1 MKKQLLLL
9 LSVPMIGLGQKLDYD
24 VLLKNH
30 IINVWTE
37 PNLVTEGGY
46 IIENTANELSL
57 YSVDSSFLQTYSFP
71 LEDIIQGDLDNDN
84 KDEVIL
90 IVFQQGGGAGGNI
103 VGYESYIIYS
113 NNQNITELHLWGD
126 NIINAPNNN
135 DMYFSCSRIEKN
147 LLYGTLNICTYRGD
161 NKYDE
166 VWESVD
172 AKGNLSNGK
181 ITIID

>member
-71 LEDIIQGDLDNDN
+71 LEDIPDTILNDLKISFVSDVS
-84 KDEVIL
+84 EVL
-90 IVFQQGGGAGGNI
+90 KLALG
-103 VGYESYIIYS
+103 
-113 NNQNITELHLWGD
+113 ITL
-126 NIINAPNNN
+126 
-135 DMYFSCSRIEKN
+135 KN
-147 LLYGTLNICTYRGD
+147 VKNVS
-161 NKYDE
+161 KK
-166 VWESVD
+166 V
-172 AKGNLSNGK
+172 A
-181 ITIID
+181 